1 MTQVLPKRAV
11 SKSKFSM
18 YLRTL
23 CDRELYLSL
32 FSNNP
37 TQLSAAGIPVP
48 LKSRPGVQLITA
60 SGREF
65 EYEQF
70 DILIAALPNNVIHKT
85 NGRANVDIVK
95 SLTGLSKPT
104 LILQPELEP
113 EDFRNVALPNLG
125 VSKANLAFIPPMAG
139 LRPDVVLA
147 DQRRVVEFEI
157 LPDGSRRLLPDDDE
171 RMALCVIDLKN
182 ITEANAS
189 YSAEVC
195 LYAVFLTNWL
205 HSAGKAFLKKFFV
218 SDRVYLWRHIE
229 MPRFTKIM
237 GTKEG
242 GDHAK
247 RLAALKEDLEEG
259 RVNYLIYMPSVRK
272 FFVEDLPRVV
282 QLGDLQ
288 GWASVEYH
296 VNPRCSSCDW
306 LGNRTWL
313 SPDDRKHFDAHPE
326 HYCSRN
332 AETSDH
338 LSKMAS
344 LSKGASNVLGKG
356 GHPKVANLV
365 GIAPDADVLRRHSL
379 LKKDRGQIGARA
391 ASIANNTTTVDQSS
405 KVGGLAKRLGAEYD
419 IVVNFDAGSGFL
431 TGIGLRGVLFAPFGK
446 QFPAVEGGQP
456 QSLRSLGEAAFVV
469 GKDNLQ
475 AEWAAV
481 SAFIDKLATWIEDAE
496 KVFKAQAFG
505 TLRTQICFWE
515 LRQYEEL
522 CNAFGRHLL
531 NILELPARFQRALAW
546 IFPPEELLEK
556 SESVCPNIVFIRDIV
571 MASVRQPQ
579 RFAITLLGTAEH
591 YHHDRLTPRKID
603 SYYVEPL
610 GNGVPRERIFEIWKS
625 TTGTVRMFGR
635 TVSIVEASERYGT
648 ALKAHTWAIA
658 SITARLRTDLKDCI
672 DGNAPELSMSIPTGL
687 SAVAYDSK
695 LWDRWSKVSAAVAR
709 TEGLNALITRAEWL
723 ESSYKAIILTK
734 LVKDHASFR
743 YEFEVSED
751 STEAKIEEGDWCT
764 IGIVGWPG
772 FPLQSAHTLG
782 LGLPAD
788 DKYAYTPMHKV
799 IKARFDHFDRVGR
812 KIVVQL
818 EAQWAGVDAAFQTV
832 MASGLIPIGKA
843 PVYLLEGMPY
853 DDSKWTTDI
862 LSEIGDPP
870 FASPAPEALR
880 AMGASAAKKIPKGA
894 GASTPIARVLWQAN
908 QLAKNV
914 VRNDKEVNVLASFA
928 TNANE
933 HTLNTS
939 QIDAVKACAKQQ
951 LAIVWGPPGTGKTD
965 TLVAFLHAVVRES
978 KPRKILIAGPN
989 YRTAEELSG
998 RLAKNLEGDTVAA
1011 CDFHWLYSRSRG
1023 AKALTTSAK
1032 HMVLKG
1038 VSLDNDDP
1046 GFGELLDSMADDKR
1060 TTIIS
1065 TTAHIVH
1072 QLTQRAGSNM
1082 SYLDVLF
1089 HLVVL
1094 DESSQIPVT
1103 LALRPLAALRPD
1115 GQIIVAG
1122 DHKQMP
1128 PIQHLEPPKGAEHLV
1143 DSIQSYLISRFA
1155 IRQEPLLVNYRS
1167 NQDLV
1172 DYAKSLGYPPGLS
1185 AATKQKDLQVVIAVD
1200 DVIKTL
1206 PSGLPKTTAYRE
1218 LLVPERRV
1226 TALIHDDPTSSQA
1239 NELEAGLVAGLAWMV
1254 RNSMGKDLNIGVAS
1268 KTALFTD
1275 DEFFERGLGIVTP
1288 HKAQKALVLRK
1299 LMELFPKANPELV
1312 FSAVDTVERFQGG
1325 ERDTIIVSF
1334 GVGDT
1339 DIIEGEEEFLLQ
1351 LERTNVAVSRA
1362 KAKCIV
1368 LMPKSLAYHLPTD
1381 QAAAE
1386 TSVAIKSYL
1395 EEFCGQRAAVKIEFD
1410 GVVRDGEVR
1419 WH

>member
-1 MTQVLPKRAV
+1 
-11 SKSKFSM
+11 M

-37 TQLSAAGIPVP
+37 EKLSAAGIPVP

-70 DILIAALPNNVIHKT
+70 DILIAALPNNVVHKS

-95 SLTGLSKPT
+95 SLTGISKPT

-113 EDFRNVALPNLG
+113 EDFRDVALSNLG
-125 VSKANLAFIPPMAG
+125 VSAANLSFIPPMAG
-139 LRPDVVLA
+139 LRPDVILA
-147 DQRRVVEFEI
+147 DARREVEYEI
-157 LPDGSRRLLPDDDE
+157 LPDGSRRLLPADDK
-171 RMALCVIDLKN
+171 RIALSVIDLKN

-195 LYAVFLTNWL
+195 LYAVFLSNWL
-205 HSAGKAFLKKFFV
+205 HSAGKSFLKNFFV

-237 GTKEG
+237 KTKEG

-247 RLAALKEDLEEG
+247 RLAALQEDLEEG

-282 QLGDLQ
+282 QQGDQQ

-306 LGNRTWL
+306 LGNRAWL
-313 SPDDRKHFDAHPE
+313 SPEDRKHFDAHPE
-326 HYCSRN
+326 HYCSRS
-332 AETSDH
+332 AEVTDH
-338 LSKMAS
+338 LSKLAS
-344 LSKGASNVLGKG
+344 VSKGASNVLGKG
-356 GHPKVANLV
+356 GHPKVASLV

-379 LKKDRGQIGARA
+379 LRKDRGQIGARA
-391 ASIANNTTTVDQSS
+391 ASLANNTTTVDQSS
-405 KVGGLAKRLGAEYD
+405 KVGGLAKWLSAEYD

-431 TGIGLRGVLFAPFGK
+431 TGIALRGILFAPYGK
-446 QFPAVEGGQP
+446 QFPAAVGAQP
-456 QSLRSLGEAAFVV
+456 QSFKSLGEAAFVV

-481 SAFIDKLATWIEDAE
+481 SAFIDKLASWIEDAD
-496 KVFKAQAFG
+496 KLFKAQAFG

-531 NILELPARFQRALAW
+531 NILELPGRFQRALAW

-556 SESVCPNIVFIRDIV
+556 SDSICPNIVFIRDIV
-571 MASVRQPQ
+571 TASVRQPQ
-579 RFAITLLGTAEH
+579 RFATTLLGTAEH
-591 YHHDRLTPRKID
+591 YHHPNLTPRQVD

-610 GNGVPRERIFEIWKS
+610 GNSVPRERIFEIWKS

-635 TVSIVEASERYGT
+635 TVSIVEASERYGNV
-648 ALKAHTWAIA
+648 LKTHTWAIA
-658 SITARLRTDLKDCI
+658 SITARLRADLKDCI
-672 DGNAPELSMSIPTGL
+672 NGNAPELSMSIPTGL
-687 SAVAYDSK
+687 SGVAYDAK

-723 ESSYKAIILTK
+723 EASYKAIILTK
-734 LVKDHASFR
+734 LIKDHGSFR
-743 YEFEVSED
+743 YEFEVSDD

-764 IGIVGWPG
+764 LGIVGWPG
-772 FPLQSAHTLG
+772 FPLQSAHALG
-782 LGLPAD
+782 LALPAD
-788 DKYAYTPMHKV
+788 DKSRYTPMHKV
-799 IKARFDHFDRVGR
+799 IKARFDHFDRVGK
-812 KIVVQL
+812 KIVVEL
-818 EAQWAGVDAAFQTV
+818 EPQWSGVNTAFQAV
-832 MASGLIPIGKA
+832 MVSGLIPIGKA

-853 DDSKWTTDI
+853 DDSSWTTEI
-862 LSEIGDPP
+862 LTEIGDPP
-870 FASPAPEALR
+870 YASPAPEALA
-880 AMGASAAKKIPKGA
+880 AMGAPVAKKIPKGT
-894 GASTPIARVLWQAN
+894 GANTPAARVLWQAD
-908 QLAKNV
+908 QLVKTS
-914 VRNDKEVNVLASFA
+914 VRTVTEVQALTAFA
-928 TNANE
+928 TTANE
-933 HTLNTS
+933 HKLNAS
-939 QIDAVKACAKQQ
+939 QVDAVKACASQQ

-965 TLVAFLHAVVRES
+965 TLVAYLHAVVREG

-998 RLAKNLEGDTVAA
+998 RLAKNLEGDSKAA
-1011 CDFHWLYSRSRG
+1011 CDFYWLYSRSRG
-1023 AKALTTSAK
+1023 AKSLTSAAK
-1032 HMVLKG
+1032 HLILKG
-1038 VSLDNDDP
+1038 VPLDNSDAD
-1046 GFGELLDSMADDKR
+1046 FCELLGSMSDDKR

-1065 TTAHIVH
+1065 TTAHMVH
-1072 QLTQRAGSNM
+1072 QLTRSAGSKQ
-1082 SYLDVLF
+1082 SYLDELF

-1103 LALRPLAALRPD
+1103 LALRPLAALRMN
-1115 GQIIVAG
+1115 GQIVVAG
-1122 DHKQMP
+1122 DYKQMP

-1143 DSIQSYLISRFA
+1143 DSIQSYLIRRFGV
-1155 IRQEPLLVNYRS
+1155 RQEALLVNYRS

-1172 DYAKSLGYPPGLS
+1172 DYAKTLGYPPGLS
-1185 AATKQKDLQVVIAVD
+1185 AASKQKDLQIVTPVN

-1206 PSGLPKTTAYRE
+1206 PAGLPKTDAYRE

-1226 TALIHDDPTSSQA
+1226 AALIHDDPTSSQA
-1239 NELEAGLVAGLAWMV
+1239 NEIEAGLVAGLAYVV
-1254 RNSMGKDLNIGVAS
+1254 RHSMGKDLNIGVAS
-1268 KTALFTD
+1268 KTSLFTD
-1275 DEFFERGLGIVTP
+1275 DDFFERGLGIVTP

-1386 TSVAIKSYL
+1386 TSIAIKSYL
-1395 EEFCGQRAAVKIEFD
+1395 EEFCGQRASVKIELD
-1410 GVVRDGEVR
+1410 GTVRDGEVR

>member
-1 MTQVLPKRAV
+1 
-11 SKSKFSM
+11 M

-37 TQLSAAGIPVP
+37 AQLSAAGIPVP
-48 LKSRPGVQLITA
+48 LKTRPGVQLITA

-65 EYEQF
+65 EYDQF
-70 DILIAALPNNVIHKT
+70 DILITALPNNVIHKS
-85 NGRANVDIVK
+85 NGRANVDIAK
-95 SLTGLSKPT
+95 SLTGLTKPT

-113 EDFRNVALPNLG
+113 EHFRDVALPNLG
-125 VSKANLAFIPPMAG
+125 VSKANLAFIPQLAG

-147 DQRRVVEFEI
+147 DQRRAVEYEI
-157 LPDGSRRLLPDDDE
+157 LPDGSRRLLPDDDK
-171 RMALCVIDLKN
+171 RLALCVIDLKN

-195 LYAVFLTNWL
+195 LYAVFLSNWL
-205 HSAGKAFLKKFFV
+205 HSAGKAFLKNFFV

-229 MPRFTKIM
+229 MPRFSKIM

-247 RLAALKEDLEEG
+247 RLAALQNDLEEG

-272 FFVEDLPRVV
+272 FFAEDLPRVV
-282 QLGDLQ
+282 QQGDQ
-288 GWASVEYH
+288 EGWASVEYH

-313 SPDDRKHFDAHPE
+313 SPDDRNHFDAHPE

-332 AETSDH
+332 AEATDH

-344 LSKGASNVLGKG
+344 LSKGASHVLGKG
-356 GHPKVANLV
+356 GHPKVANLI

-391 ASIANNTTTVDQSS
+391 ASIASNTTTVDQSS
-405 KVGGLAKRLGAEYD
+405 KVGGLAKRQSAEYD

-431 TGIGLRGVLFAPFGK
+431 TGIGLRGILFAPYGK
-446 QFPAVEGGQP
+446 QFPAVGGA
-456 QSLRSLGEAAFVV
+456 QSQSFKSLGEAAFVV

-496 KVFKAQAFG
+496 KVFKAQTFG

-531 NILELPARFQRALAW
+531 SILELPGRFQRALAW
-546 IFPPEELLEK
+546 IFPPDELLEK
-556 SESVCPNIVFIRDIV
+556 SDSICPNIVFIRDIV
-571 MASVRQPQ
+571 MAAVRQPQ
-579 RFAITLLGTAEH
+579 RFATTLLGTAEH
-591 YHHDRLTPRKID
+591 YHHDKMTPRNID

-658 SITARLRTDLKDCI
+658 SITARLRSDLKDCI

-709 TEGLNALITRAEWL
+709 TEGLNAQITRAEWL
-723 ESSYKAIILTK
+723 EASYKAIILTK
-734 LVKDHASFR
+734 LVKDHGSFR
-743 YEFEVSED
+743 YEFEVSDD

-764 IGIVGWPG
+764 LGIVGWPG

-782 LGLPAD
+782 LGLPTD
-788 DKYAYTPMHKV
+788 NKYAYTPMHKV
-799 IKARFDHFDRVGR
+799 VLATFDHFDRVGKR
-812 KIVVQL
+812 IVVQF
-818 EAQWAGVDAAFQTV
+818 EPRWGGVDAVFQAV

-853 DDSKWTTDI
+853 DDSKSTTDI
-862 LSEIGDPP
+862 LIEIGDPTV
-870 FASPAPEALR
+870 ASPAPEALR
-880 AMGASAAKKIPKGA
+880 AMGTSAAKKLPKGT
-894 GASTPIARVLWQAN
+894 GASTPVARVLWQAD
-908 QLAKNV
+908 QLAKAV
-914 VRNDKEVNVLASFA
+914 VRADKEVQALAKFA

-933 HTLNTS
+933 YTLNAS

-951 LAIVWGPPGTGKTD
+951 LVIVWGPPGTGKTD
-965 TLVAFLHAVVRES
+965 TLVAFLHAVVREG

-998 RLAKNLEGDTVAA
+998 RLAKNLEGDAA
-1011 CDFHWLYSRSRG
+1011 ATCDFYWLYSRSRG
-1023 AKALTTSAK
+1023 AKALTSNAK
-1032 HMVLKG
+1032 HLTLKG
-1038 VSLDNDDP
+1038 VPLDSNDPD
-1046 GFGELLDSMADDKR
+1046 FGKLLESMADDKR

-1065 TTAHIVH
+1065 TTAHMVH
-1072 QLTQRAGSNM
+1072 QLTQRAGSKM
-1082 SYLDVLF
+1082 SYLDELF

-1115 GQIIVAG
+1115 GQIIIAG

-1128 PIQHLEPPKGAEHLV
+1128 PIQQLEPPKGAEHLV
-1143 DSIQSYLISRFA
+1143 DSIQSYLISRFTV
-1155 IRQEPLLVNYRS
+1155 RQEPLLVNYRS

-1185 AATKQKDLQVVIAVD
+1185 AATKQKDLQVVVPLD

-1206 PSGLPKTTAYRE
+1206 PANLPKTDAYRE

-1239 NELEAGLVAGLAWMV
+1239 NEIEAGLVAGLAFVV
-1254 RNSMGKDLNIGVAS
+1254 RHSIGKDLNIGVTN
-1268 KTALFTD
+1268 KTVLFTD

-1395 EEFCGQRAAVKIEFD
+1395 EEFCGKRASVKIELD
-1410 GVVRDGEVR
+1410 GTFRDGEVR

>member
-1 MTQVLPKRAV
+1 VTQVLPKRAV

-37 TQLSAAGIPVP
+37 AQLSAAGIPVP
-48 LKSRPGVQLITA
+48 LKTRPGVQLITA

-65 EYEQF
+65 EYDQF
-70 DILIAALPNNVIHKT
+70 DILITALPNNVIHKS
-85 NGRANVDIVK
+85 NGRANVDIAK
-95 SLTGLSKPT
+95 SLTGLTKPT

-113 EDFRNVALPNLG
+113 EHFRDVALPNLG
-125 VSKANLAFIPPMAG
+125 VSKANLAFIPQLAG

-147 DQRRVVEFEI
+147 DQRRAVEYEI
-157 LPDGSRRLLPDDDE
+157 LPDGSRRLLPDDDK
-171 RMALCVIDLKN
+171 RLALCVIDLKN

-195 LYAVFLTNWL
+195 LYAVFLSNWL
-205 HSAGKAFLKKFFV
+205 HSAGKAFLKNFFV

-229 MPRFTKIM
+229 MPRFSKIM

-247 RLAALKEDLEEG
+247 RLAALQNDLEEG

-272 FFVEDLPRVV
+272 FFAEDLPRVV
-282 QLGDLQ
+282 QQGDQ
-288 GWASVEYH
+288 EGWASVEYH

-313 SPDDRKHFDAHPE
+313 SPDDRNHFDAHPE

-332 AETSDH
+332 AEATDH

-344 LSKGASNVLGKG
+344 LSKGASHVLGKG
-356 GHPKVANLV
+356 GHPKVANLI

-391 ASIANNTTTVDQSS
+391 ASIASNTTTVDQSS
-405 KVGGLAKRLGAEYD
+405 KVGGLAKRQSAEYD

-431 TGIGLRGVLFAPFGK
+431 TGIGLRGILFAPYGK
-446 QFPAVEGGQP
+446 QFPAVGGA
-456 QSLRSLGEAAFVV
+456 QSQSFKSLGEAAFVV

-496 KVFKAQAFG
+496 KVFKAQTFG

-531 NILELPARFQRALAW
+531 SILELPGRFQRALAW
-546 IFPPEELLEK
+546 IFPPDELLEK
-556 SESVCPNIVFIRDIV
+556 SDSICPNIVFIRDIV
-571 MASVRQPQ
+571 MAAVRQPQ
-579 RFAITLLGTAEH
+579 RFATTLLGTAEH
-591 YHHDRLTPRKID
+591 YHHDKMTPRNID

-658 SITARLRTDLKDCI
+658 SITARLRSDLKDCI

-709 TEGLNALITRAEWL
+709 TEGLNAQITRAEWL
-723 ESSYKAIILTK
+723 EASYKAIILTK
-734 LVKDHASFR
+734 LVKDHGSFR
-743 YEFEVSED
+743 YEFEVSDD

-764 IGIVGWPG
+764 LGIVGWPG

-782 LGLPAD
+782 LGLPTD
-788 DKYAYTPMHKV
+788 NKYAYTPMHKV
-799 IKARFDHFDRVGR
+799 VLATFDHFDRVGKR
-812 KIVVQL
+812 IVVQF
-818 EAQWAGVDAAFQTV
+818 EPRWGGVDAVFQAV

-853 DDSKWTTDI
+853 DDSKSTTDI
-862 LSEIGDPP
+862 LIEIGDPTV
-870 FASPAPEALR
+870 ASPAPEALR
-880 AMGASAAKKIPKGA
+880 AMGTSAAKKLPKGT
-894 GASTPIARVLWQAN
+894 GASTPVARVLWQAD
-908 QLAKNV
+908 QLAKAV
-914 VRNDKEVNVLASFA
+914 VRADKEVQALAKFA

-933 HTLNTS
+933 YTLNAS

-951 LAIVWGPPGTGKTD
+951 LVIVWGPPGTGKTD
-965 TLVAFLHAVVRES
+965 TLVAFLHAVVREG

-998 RLAKNLEGDTVAA
+998 RLAKNLEGDAA
-1011 CDFHWLYSRSRG
+1011 ATCDFYWLYSRSRG
-1023 AKALTTSAK
+1023 AKALTSNAK
-1032 HMVLKG
+1032 HLTLKG
-1038 VSLDNDDP
+1038 VPLDSNDPD
-1046 GFGELLDSMADDKR
+1046 FGKLLESMADDKR

-1065 TTAHIVH
+1065 TTAHMVH
-1072 QLTQRAGSNM
+1072 QLTQRAGSKM
-1082 SYLDVLF
+1082 SYLDELF

-1115 GQIIVAG
+1115 GQIIIAG

-1128 PIQHLEPPKGAEHLV
+1128 PIQQLEPPKGAEHLV
-1143 DSIQSYLISRFA
+1143 DSIQSYLISRFTV
-1155 IRQEPLLVNYRS
+1155 RQEPLLVNYRS

-1185 AATKQKDLQVVIAVD
+1185 AATKQKDLQVVVPLD

-1206 PSGLPKTTAYRE
+1206 PANLPKTDAYRE

-1239 NELEAGLVAGLAWMV
+1239 NEIEAGLVAGLAFVV
-1254 RNSMGKDLNIGVAS
+1254 RHSIGKDLNIGVTN
-1268 KTALFTD
+1268 KTVLFTD

-1395 EEFCGQRAAVKIEFD
+1395 EEFCGKRASVKIELD
-1410 GVVRDGEVR
+1410 GTFRDGEVR

>member
-1 MTQVLPKRAV
+1 VAQALPKRAV

-37 TQLSAAGIPVP
+37 AHLSAAGIPVP
-48 LKSRPGVQLITA
+48 LKTRPGVQLITA

-70 DILIAALPNNVIHKT
+70 DILINALPNNVFHKS

-95 SLTGLSKPT
+95 SLTGLTKPM

-113 EDFRNVALPNLG
+113 EDFRNISLPNLG
-125 VSKANLAFIPPMAG
+125 VSKDNLAFIPQLAG
-139 LRPDVVLA
+139 LRPDVVLV
-147 DQRRVVEFEI
+147 DQRREVEYEI
-157 LPDGSRRLLPDDDE
+157 LPKGNRRLLPANDK

-195 LYAVFLTNWL
+195 LYAVFLSNWL
-205 HSAGKAFLKKFFV
+205 HSVGKAFLKDFFV

-247 RLAALKEDLEEG
+247 RLAALQDDLEEG

-272 FFVEDLPRVV
+272 FFSEDLPRVV
-282 QLGDLQ
+282 QQGDQQ
-288 GWASVEYH
+288 GWDSVEYH

-313 SPDDRKHFDAHPE
+313 SPDDQKHFDAHPQ

-332 AETSDH
+332 AEVTDH
-338 LSKMAS
+338 LSKMGS
-344 LSKGASNVLGKG
+344 LSKGASNVLGKA

-391 ASIANNTTTVDQSS
+391 ASIANNTTTVDQIS
-405 KVGGLAKRLGAEYD
+405 KVAGLAKRLSAEYD
-419 IVVNFDAGSGFL
+419 VVVNFDAGSGFL
-431 TGIGLRGVLFAPFGK
+431 TGIALRGVLFAPYGK
-446 QFPAVEGGQP
+446 QFPAADGGQP
-456 QSLRSLGEAAFVV
+456 QSLKSLGESAFVI

-481 SAFIDKLATWIEDAE
+481 SAFIDRLATCIEDAE
-496 KVFKAQAFG
+496 KLFKAQSFG

-515 LRQYEEL
+515 VRQYEEL

-531 NILELPARFQRALAW
+531 NILELPGRFQRALAW

-556 SESVCPNIVFIRDIV
+556 QDDVCPNIVFLRDVV

-579 RFAITLLGTAEH
+579 RFATTLLGTAEH

-658 SITARLRTDLKDCI
+658 SIAARLRTDLKDCI
-672 DGNAPELSMSIPTGL
+672 DGNAPELSMSIPSGL
-687 SAVAYDSK
+687 SGVAYDSK
-695 LWDRWSKVSAAVAR
+695 LWDRWSKVSTAVAR

-723 ESSYKAIILTK
+723 EASYKAIVLTK
-734 LVKDHASFR
+734 LIKDHGSFR
-743 YEFEVSED
+743 YEFEVSDD

-764 IGIVGWPG
+764 LSIVGRPG
-772 FPLQSAHTLG
+772 FPLESAHKLG
-782 LGLPAD
+782 LGLPTD
-788 DKYAYTPMHKV
+788 DKNAYTPMHKV
-799 IKARFDHFDRVGR
+799 IRAKFDQFDRVGKR
-812 KIVVQL
+812 ITVRL
-818 EAQWAGVDAAFQTV
+818 EPQWYGVDAVFQAV
-832 MASGLIPIGKA
+832 MASGLLPLGKA
-843 PVYLLEGMPY
+843 PIYLLEGIPF

-862 LSEIGDPP
+862 LTEIGDPP
-870 FASPAPEALR
+870 FAKPAPEALR
-880 AMGASAAKKIPKGA
+880 AMGASAAKKISKGTSP
-894 GASTPIARVLWQAN
+894 STPVAQILWQAD
-908 QLAKNV
+908 QLTKTE
-914 VRNDKEVNVLASFA
+914 VRSNKEVQALATFA
-928 TNANE
+928 TTANE
-933 HTLNTS
+933 HALNAS
-939 QIDAVKACAKQQ
+939 QIDAVKVCAKQQ
-951 LAIVWGPPGTGKTD
+951 LAVVWGPPGTGKTD
-965 TLVAFLHAVVRES
+965 TLVAFLHAVVREG
-978 KPRKILIAGPN
+978 KPCKILIAGPN

-998 RLAKNLEGDTVAA
+998 RLVKNLEGDLAAA
-1011 CDFHWLYSRSRG
+1011 CDFYWLYSRSRG
-1023 AKALTTSAK
+1023 AKAVVSKAK
-1032 HMVLKG
+1032 HLTLMG
-1038 VSLDNDDP
+1038 VPLDSNDP
-1046 GFGELLDSMADDKR
+1046 EFNELLGSMADDKR

-1065 TTAHIVH
+1065 TTAHMVH
-1072 QLTQRAGSNM
+1072 QLTQKAGLNQ
-1082 SYLDVLF
+1082 SYVDELF

-1103 LALRPLAALRPD
+1103 LALRPLSALRDD
-1115 GQIIVAG
+1115 GQIIIAG

-1128 PIQHLEPPKGAEHLV
+1128 PIQNLEPPKGAEHLV
-1143 DSIQSYLISRFA
+1143 DSIQTYLIRRFA
-1155 IRQEPLLVNYRS
+1155 VRQEPLLINYRS

-1172 DYAKSLGYPPGLS
+1172 DYAKSLGYPPGLR
-1185 AATKQKDLQVVIAVD
+1185 AENKQKDLHTVVPVD
-1200 DVIKTL
+1200 GVVKTL
-1206 PSGLPKTTAYRE
+1206 PAGLPRTDAYRE

-1239 NELEAGLVAGLAWMV
+1239 NELEAGLVAGLAYVV
-1254 RNSMGKDLNIGVAS
+1254 RHSMGKDLNIGIAS
-1268 KTALFTD
+1268 KTTLFTD
-1275 DEFFERGLGIVTP
+1275 NEFFERGLGIVTP

-1299 LMELFPKANPELV
+1299 LMALFPKANPELV
-1312 FSAVDTVERFQGG
+1312 FSSVDTVERFQGG

-1395 EEFCGQRAAVKIEFD
+1395 EEFCGNRASIKIELD
-1410 GVVRDGEVR
+1410 GVVRKGEVR

>member
-1 MTQVLPKRAV
+1 
-11 SKSKFSM
+11 M

-32 FSNNP
+32 FSNNAA
-37 TQLSAAGIPVP
+37 QLSAAEIPVP

-70 DILIAALPNNVIHKT
+70 DTLIAALPNNVVHKN
-85 NGRANVDIVK
+85 NGRANVDIVI

-113 EDFRNVALPNLG
+113 EKFREIALSNLG

-147 DQRRVVEFEI
+147 DQRRAMEHEI
-157 LPDGSRRLLPDDDE
+157 LPDGGRRLLPDDDK

-195 LYAVFLTNWL
+195 LYAVFLSNWL

-247 RLAALKEDLEEG
+247 RLAALQDDLEEG

-282 QLGDLQ
+282 QQGDTQ
-288 GWASVEYH
+288 GWASLEYH

-306 LGNRTWL
+306 LGNRAWL

-326 HYCSRN
+326 QYCSRN
-332 AETSDH
+332 AEVTDH
-338 LSKMAS
+338 LSKIAS

-391 ASIANNTTTVDQSS
+391 ASIVNNTTTVDQSS

-431 TGIGLRGVLFAPFGK
+431 TGIGLRGVLFAPYGK
-446 QFPAVEGGQP
+446 QFPAVEAGQLH
-456 QSLRSLGEAAFVV
+456 SLRSLGEAAFVV
-469 GKDNLQ
+469 GKDNLK

-481 SAFIDKLATWIEDAE
+481 SAVIDKLATWIEDAE
-496 KVFKAQAFG
+496 KVFKAQSFG

-522 CNAFGRHLL
+522 CDAFGRHLL
-531 NILELPARFQRALAW
+531 NILELPGRFQRALAW

-556 SESVCPNIVFIRDIV
+556 SDSVCPNIVFIRDIV
-571 MASVRQPQ
+571 MASVLQPQ

-603 SYYVEPL
+603 NYYVEPL

-635 TVSIVEASERYGT
+635 TVSIVEASERYGNV
-648 ALKAHTWAIA
+648 LKAHTWAIA
-658 SITARLRTDLKDCI
+658 SITARLRADLKDCI

-687 SAVAYDSK
+687 SSVAYDSK
-695 LWDRWSKVSAAVAR
+695 LWDRWSKVSAAVAH
-709 TEGLNALITRAEWL
+709 TEGQNALITRAEWL
-723 ESSYKAIILTK
+723 EASYKAIILTK
-734 LVKDHASFR
+734 LIKEHGSFR
-743 YEFEVSED
+743 CEFEVSED
-751 STEAKIEEGDWCT
+751 STEAKIEEDDWCT
-764 IGIVGWPG
+764 LGVVGWPG
-772 FPLQSAHTLG
+772 FPLQSAYTLG

-788 DKYAYTPMHKV
+788 DKSAYTPMHKV
-799 IKARFDHFDRVGR
+799 IKAKFDHFDRVGKR
-812 KIVVQL
+812 IIVQL
-818 EAQWAGVDAAFQTV
+818 EPQWSGVNAAFQAV
-832 MASGLIPIGKA
+832 MVSGLIPIGKA

-853 DDSKWTTDI
+853 DDSKWTTEI
-862 LSEIGDPP
+862 LTEIGDPP
-870 FASPAPEALR
+870 YASPALEALR
-880 AMGASAAKKIPKGA
+880 AMGTTAAKRIPKGT
-894 GASTPIARVLWQAN
+894 GASTPVARVLWQGD
-908 QLAKNV
+908 QLAKTV
-914 VRNDKEVNVLASFA
+914 MRSDKEVQALATFA
-928 TNANE
+928 TSTNE
-933 HTLNTS
+933 HTLNAS

-965 TLVAFLHAVVRES
+965 TLVAFLHAVVREG

-998 RLAKNLEGDTVAA
+998 RLAKNLEGDTAAA
-1011 CDFHWLYSRSRG
+1011 CNFYWLYSRSRG
-1023 AKALTTSAK
+1023 AKALTSKAK
-1032 HMVLKG
+1032 HLTLKG
-1038 VSLDNDDP
+1038 VPLDNDVP
-1046 GFGELLDSMADDKR
+1046 EFGELLEAMADDSR

-1065 TTAHIVH
+1065 TTAHMVH
-1072 QLTQRAGSNM
+1072 RLTHRAGSNQ
-1082 SYLDVLF
+1082 SYLDALF

-1094 DESSQIPVT
+1094 DECSQIPVT
-1103 LALRPLAALRPD
+1103 LALRPLAALRTD

-1143 DSIQSYLISRFA
+1143 DSIQSYLIKRFA

-1172 DYAKSLGYPPGLS
+1172 DYAKSLGYPSGLS
-1185 AATKQKDLQVVIAVD
+1185 AATKQKDLQVVVPVD

-1206 PSGLPKTTAYRE
+1206 PAGLPETGAYRE

-1239 NELEAGLVAGLAWMV
+1239 NEIEAGLVAGLAYVV
-1254 RNSMGKDLNIGVAS
+1254 RHSIGKDLNIGVAN

-1299 LMELFPKANPELV
+1299 LMDLFPKANPELV

-1368 LMPKSLAYHLPTD
+1368 LMPKSLAYRCCRKRVCAT
-1381 QAAAE
+1381 
-1386 TSVAIKSYL
+1386 
-1395 EEFCGQRAAVKIEFD
+1395 G
-1410 GVVRDGEVR
+1410 
-1419 WH
+1419 